1 MYTPTDME
9 VFRICTLISRVGM
22 VFFTEG
28 LARSYGGG
36 VGDVD
41 GGFPELHSWP
51 LILGANGGGR
61 CFGKFRYP
69 NKFPRLCGMDY
80 AISLEERAAI

>member
-1 MYTPTDME
+1 ME
-9 VFRICTLISRVGM
+9 VFRICTLLSLVGM

-41 GGFPELHSWP
+41 FGFPEP
-51 LILGANGGGR
+51 TTECGEEGGGVTNISVN
-61 CFGKFRYP
+61 FGTQKIWIAP
-69 NKFPRLCGMDY
+69 SPWKI
-80 AISLEERAAI
+80 AIRTR

>member
-1 MYTPTDME
+1 ME
-9 VFRICTLISRVGM
+9 VFRICTLLSLVGM

-41 GGFPELHSWP
+41 FGFPEPTTECGEGWGVTNISV
-51 LILGANGGGR
+51 N
-61 CFGKFRYP
+61 FGTQKI
-69 NKFPRLCGMDY
+69 FPAY
-80 AISLEERAAI
+80 AGWIAPSPWKIAIRTR